1 MKLVKKVKSLCTPA
15 FIYLVVSALALT
27 VLIGQ
32 NAGNT
37 TKYCAGS
44 YTCDVSSTGLV
55 LLVHALYIIFWTF
68 VLDLMCK
75 AGYKKLSWL
84 VLLFPFVLGFVL
96 IGMFM
101 LEQST
106 IEGHANNN
114 KYKCS
119 DCTKEKN
126 EDDVDS
132 DNGSSNDSDSD
143 SD

>member
-44 YTCDVSSTGLV
+44 YVCDVSNTGLV

-96 IGMFM
+96 IGIFM
-101 LEQST
+101 LEQNT
-106 IEGHANNN
+106 IEGHTNKDSKKK

-119 DCTKEKN
+119 ECTEEKS
-126 EDDVDS
+126 DS
-132 DNGSSNDSDSD
+132 DNDSDNDSDSE
-143 SD
+143 